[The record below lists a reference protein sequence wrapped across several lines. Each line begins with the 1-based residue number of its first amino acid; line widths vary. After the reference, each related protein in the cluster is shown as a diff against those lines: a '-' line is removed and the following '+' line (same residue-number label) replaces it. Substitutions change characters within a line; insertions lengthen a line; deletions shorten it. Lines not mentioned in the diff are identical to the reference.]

1 MDDKIKP
8 EKNNQNKKAGITG
21 LIGAVIGAAAV
32 GITMPFVNSEG
43 LLSTASSNSQE
54 QSSEAEMEVKE
65 MTSESVEVSSGVTSA
80 VEQVSDAVVG
90 IFNLQQ
96 SGGMEPQGSGS
107 GVIYKK
113 EGDTAYIV
121 TNHHVVQESN
131 EIEVGLAN
139 EERVEAEVVG
149 SDPLTDLAVLSI
161 DAEHVDTVAEFG
173 NSKTLSAGEPAIAI
187 GNPLGSNLDGTVTQG
202 IISAV
207 DRSIPVDLNGD
218 EQIDWNADV
227 LQTDAAINPG
237 NSGGALINIKG
248 QVIGI
253 NSMKIAQ
260 SAVEGIGFATPS
272 NVVIPVL
279 EDLEETG
286 QVARPQLGVT
296 IGSLDQ
302 IPSVQWEK
310 TLKLPKDVEEGV
322 FVNSVASGSPAEK
335 AGLQQYDVI
344 TAINDE
350 NITDGN
356 ALRNILYKEVEV
368 GETIKITFYRNGEQ
382 QTTELTLGESGE
394 TQT

>member
-1 MDDKIKP
+1 MDDKRKP

-32 GITMPFVNSEG
+32 GITMPFVSSEG
-43 LLSTASSNSQE
+43 LLSTANSNSQE
-54 QSSEAEMEVKE
+54 QSSEAEMEVEE
-65 MTSESVEVSSGVTSA
+65 MTNERVQVSSEVTSA
-80 VEQVSDAVVG
+80 VEQASDAVVG

-96 SGGMEPQGSGS
+96 SGGMEAQGSGS

-113 EGDTAYIV
+113 DGDTAYIV

-139 EERVEAEVVG
+139 EERIEAEVVG

-173 NSKTLSAGEPAIAI
+173 SSKTLSAGEPAIAI

-207 DRSIPVDLNGD
+207 DRSIPVDINGD

-260 SAVEGIGFATPS
+260 SAVEGIGFAIPS
-272 NVVIPVL
+272 NVAIPVL

-286 QVARPQLGVT
+286 QVERPQLGVT

-302 IPSVQWEK
+302 IPSVHWEQ
-310 TLKLPKDVEEGV
+310 TLKLPEDVEEGV

-382 QTTELTLGESGE
+382 QTIELTLGESSE